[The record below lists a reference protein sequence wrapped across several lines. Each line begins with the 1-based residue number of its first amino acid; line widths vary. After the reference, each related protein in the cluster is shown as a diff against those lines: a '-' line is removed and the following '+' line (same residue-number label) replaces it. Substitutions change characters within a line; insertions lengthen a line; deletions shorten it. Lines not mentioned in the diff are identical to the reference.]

1 MFNWQQK
8 GWPKARVDKAALK
21 DELDSFRTAFANVK
35 DALRKPQDPKAVMSA
50 LVDEAITTSAIEGVR
65 IDESVVMSSICKALG
80 MTNIPFCL
88 TKDIRAEGVAQ
99 MVLAGKGKATIER
112 AVAALIAAGKIE
124 HRGSKKTGGYYPI

>member
-35 DALRKPQDPKAVMSA
+35 DALRKPQDHKAVIRTGDGAAIRYQLDFDIGKQQDVSLHEPLSMA
-50 LVDEAITTSAIEGVR
+50 INEAIKSEPGINKPRLME
-65 IDESVVMSSICKALG
+65 
-80 MTNIPFCL
+80 
-88 TKDIRAEGVAQ
+88 
-99 MVLAGKGKATIER
+99 LAGKSKATIER